1 MTSSKTRRRVHAGTA
16 LSLAV
21 AAAISAAPAWAEPV
35 QPGTDP
41 GQSGPEQGGT
51 TPSSPEQPGTTTPPS
66 PAPPSNY
73 NPGPGLVPSPPQ
85 GQWTPSQP
93 ETTSPPEIYSP
104 VPVAPI
110 HTPRATPPVKRIAP
124 PPDHIRVGN
133 FTMPV
138 KDLPDLPMKNRERDK
153 TVVSVNE
160 WAAYTESEI
169 TRFLI
174 SIGVPEDKASR
185 QAAAA
190 MIGIA
195 AGGGI
200 GFAAGFTATAILVG
214 PVAIPVATGI
224 GCGVG
229 MSMGGLPQTTLAG
242 CGIGLASGVGVT
254 LAAATAVGTATGA
267 SGAVLGGILAWALGA
282 LTAAWLTRVLG
293 GGTLAPLLAA
303 TWCLFHPYALAAGR
317 SAQPDVPM
325 VALLLLGAACL
336 ARGRDDPDARWT
348 WRAAA
353 ALGTAVL
360 VNKQVLVV
368 LSYLYSDLLPP
379 NLQLDL
385 GKVLGSVKDEF
396 ADSPVEQAKGKK
408 KKKGKK
414 RR

>member
-21 AAAISAAPAWAEPV
+21 AAAISASPAWAEPV

-51 TPSSPEQPGTTTPPS
+51 TPSSPEQPGTTTPPA

-138 KDLPDLPMKNRERDK
+138 KDLPDLPMKNRDRDK

-229 MSMGGLPQTTLAG
+229 MSLGGLPQTTLAG

-282 LTAAWLTRVLG
+282 GDKGANPKRPDLPWEQKQPGKPEVVTIVDPSANQFEVHTPPEVAQQHGLPPVDYVVTNRGDVNLQVGGVKAGWTAEQAQ
-293 GGTLAPLLAA
+293 APIKAIEQVVPGA
-303 TWCLFHPYALAAGR
+303 ERAINDGVRTAGR
-317 SAQPDVPM
+317 ELQKAVPGLT
-325 VALLLLGAACL
+325 VAWPQEKPQTG
-336 ARGRDDPDARWT
+336 GKH
-348 WRAAA
+348 RA
-353 ALGTAVL
+353 
-360 VNKQVLVV
+360 K
-368 LSYLYSDLLPP
+368 
-379 NLQLDL
+379 
-385 GKVLGSVKDEF
+385 
-396 ADSPVEQAKGKK
+396 
-408 KKKGKK
+408 
-414 RR
+414 